1 MSKMESTWK
10 QMSTRVS
17 AIAAALVASVLSF
30 ALAGLCLAA
39 CPGVAHADDEEA
51 TLTLVVQHRENGV
64 TRNISGAQFAIYQ
77 VASLDYGNAYELLDP
92 FTGADVDFNGAL
104 TARQATAAAQSIA
117 RTARTQDAASIEATS
132 GNDGLAE
139 FDALSYGVYLVVQI
153 DASGVAEKY
162 ETMPPFLINVPQFTD
177 DGVVYDVVATP
188 KPELKPTT
196 PSKPNPP
203 KRNPQTGDSLDWN
216 MVGAC
221 AAIGLLAMVV
231 ALYAARKRRERR
243 E

>member
-1 MSKMESTWK
+1 MQVQTPVRMTAPMKPSE
-10 QMSTRVS
+10 
-17 AIAAALVASVLSF
+17 AILPA
-30 ALAGLCLAA
+30 
-39 CPGVAHADDEEA
+39 P
-51 TLTLVVQHRENGV
+51 TPRMM
-64 TRNISGAQFAIYQ
+64 R
-77 VASLDYGNAYELLDP
+77 
-92 FTGADVDFNGAL
+92 
-104 TARQATAAAQSIA
+104 ART

-132 GNDGLAE
+132 GNDGVAE

-196 PSKPNPP
+196 PSKSNPP